1 MLSRRSFIG
10 IAAAM
15 LVPRAAP
22 AAQQCDDAEADGRQR
37 CVVGLDVGPIETVRQ
52 RCENWCWAAC
62 IQTVFAL
69 NGHDVAQESAVA
81 KLFGSEACEG
91 ATMEGIIAAIDG
103 EWIDAIGNRF
113 TAEAQELPLA
123 WMGVS
128 ASGGGAAATDT
139 TGLAIEGAMKALGA
153 DGIAALVDELP
164 AGHALIIG
172 ALGHAT
178 VVTAASYT
186 RSAGGVVSLDRL
198 VVRDP
203 WPDSDNRRVLTPD
216 EVRDAFFVVKV
227 AVRG

>member
-1 MLSRRSFIG
+1 MLSRRSLFG
-10 IAAAM
+10 VAAAM
-15 LVPRAAP
+15 LVPRPALAAE
-22 AAQQCDDAEADGRQR
+22 QCGDADADGRQR
-37 CVVGLDVGPIETVRQ
+37 CVVGLDIGPVETVRQ

-69 NGHDVAQESAVA
+69 HGHDVAQESAVSR
-81 KLFGSEACEG
+81 LFGSEACEG
-91 ATMEGIIAAIDG
+91 ATMEGIIAAIGG
-103 EWIDAIGNRF
+103 EWIDAIGNSF
-113 TAEAQELPLA
+113 TAEAEELPLA
-123 WMGVS
+123 WMGVG
-128 ASGGGAAATDT
+128 ASGGGAATTDA
-139 TGLAIEGAMKALGA
+139 TGLAIEGAMKAFGA
-153 DGIAALVDELP
+153 DGVKAMVDELS

-186 RSAGGVVSLDRL
+186 RSPGGAVSLDQL

-203 WPDSDNRRVLTPD
+203 WPESENRRVLTPD